1 MTMEIARADFG
12 DPRLVRFLQQH
23 LDDMAPTAPPE
34 SRHALDLTGLQKPGV
49 RVWVGTIGDDLV
61 ATGALAPVEPG
72 HEEVKS
78 MRTAPAHRGSGLAR
92 SMLAHL
98 IADAVGRGVHRLS
111 LETGSMAFFAPA
123 RSLYRSAGF
132 VDCPPFGTYRPDPNS
147 VFLSRTLPVEG

>member
-1 MTMEIARADFG
+1 
-12 DPRLVRFLQQH
+12 
-23 LDDMAPTAPPE
+23 
-34 SRHALDLTGLQKPGV
+34 
-49 RVWVGTIGDDLV
+49 
-61 ATGALAPVEPG
+61 
-72 HEEVKS
+72 
-78 MRTAPAHRGSGLAR
+78 
-92 SMLAHL
+92 MLAHL